1 MDLKRRLLPI
11 AIALG
16 MVAVLFVSWT
26 PNWESPTWLR
36 SEKPYVAFHFELQDD
51 AEKSVENLAFD
62 ISNRLEVRHEWHR
75 VEDNNAEWQV
85 NLAFQNQQDAIQID
99 ATVRRQEKIVDHIVV
114 RGESAVANELAD
126 RIVALLS
133 SRIEKAHKNAD

>member
-11 AIALG
+11 AIALA
-16 MVAVLFVSWT
+16 MIAVLFVSWT

-36 SEKPYVAFHFELQDD
+36 SEKPYATFHFDVEDD
-51 AEKSVENLAFD
+51 ATQSVQNLAFD
-62 ISNRLEVRHEWHR
+62 ISNRLDVRHEWQR
-75 VEDNNAEWQV
+75 VEDSNAEWQV
-85 NLAFQNQQDAIQID
+85 TLVFAEQQDTVQID
-99 ATVRRQEKIVDHIVV
+99 ATARRKGKIVDHIVV
-114 RGESAVANELAD
+114 RGEKAVANELAD